1 MIATPLH
8 LLTLPLLL
16 LVAVSGGSAVSI
28 IQGTIHQGPTIN
40 HPTQCEINITS
51 AGLPHRTEPLLARER
66 RSFPDMVASLFTSA
80 KGEAATPPLTAE
92 ALSQALGSSDPIKA
106 YAAAFLIGRCRAT
119 DPTVDQALTHC
130 LEVLLRKQGKPA
142 APGSDILIEAAMSLI
157 LRGKTKPGRETLLHL
172 LHSTTPL
179 GDQYK
184 AAFYLAQLGDTSG
197 YGALLGA
204 LQSDIPHYRL
214 MALRHALAFAQYDGQ
229 IVNGTTID
237 VRKLL
242 VDCLADPDEIVRSEV
257 PFYLEELH
265 PADLRTLL
273 QPVER
278 SDPSRTVR
286 TAAWDRPRSQSLNG
300 VRVAAPLPQ
309 TDQKHLNRTQA
320 RKIASPE
327 CARAPKRPK
336 LRPR

>member
-1 MIATPLH
+1 MA
-8 LLTLPLLL
+8 
-16 LVAVSGGSAVSI
+16 
-28 IQGTIHQGPTIN
+28 
-40 HPTQCEINITS
+40 
-51 AGLPHRTEPLLARER
+51 
-66 RSFPDMVASLFTSA
+66 ASLFTSD
-80 KGEAATPPLTAE
+80 KGEAVPPPLTAE

-106 YAAAFLIGRCRAT
+106 YAAAFLIGRCKAT
-119 DPTVDQALTHC
+119 NPTVDH
-130 LEVLLRKQGKPA
+130 
-142 APGSDILIEAAMSLI
+142 LIEAAMSLV
-157 LRGKTKPGRETLLHL
+157 LRGKTKQGRQTLLNL

-214 MALRHALAFAQYDGQ
+214 MALRHALVFAQYDGQ
-229 IVNGTTID
+229 IVNGITID

-278 SDPSRTVR
+278 NDPSTTVR
-286 TAAWDRPRSQSLNG
+286 TAAWIVLDR
-300 VRVAAPLPQ
+300 
-309 TDQKHLNRTQA
+309 NR
-320 RKIASPE
+320 
-327 CARAPKRPK
+327 
-336 LRPR
+336 